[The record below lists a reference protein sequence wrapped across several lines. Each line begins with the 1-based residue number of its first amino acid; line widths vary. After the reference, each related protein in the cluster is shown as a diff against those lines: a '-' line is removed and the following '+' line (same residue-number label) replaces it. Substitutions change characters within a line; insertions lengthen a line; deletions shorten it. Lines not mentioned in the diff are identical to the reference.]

1 MNHPEHTTAPRIDQ
15 ETAFAVFT
23 EAGIVSQ
30 LASAL
35 LEARLPEGMVTAQFA
50 VLNHLAKRPDGQTPL
65 ALARVFQVP
74 KTSMTH
80 SLMILE
86 RRGFVVSAPNP
97 ADGRSKIMRITPAG
111 SKFRAG
117 VIEALVPDMAAALS
131 GLDAGTLDSL
141 LPLLRHL
148 RMVLDAARDT
158 CGTNTCTQCNDER
171 KRAVSCP

>member
-1 MNHPEHTTAPRIDQ
+1 MDDTAPKFATAIDQ

-23 EAGIVSQ
+23 ETGIISQ

-35 LEARLPEGMVTAQFA
+35 LEARLPEGMVMAQFA
-50 VLNHLAKRPDGQTPL
+50 VLNHLAKRPEGQTPL
-65 ALARVFQVP
+65 ALARAFQVP

-86 RRGFVVSAPNP
+86 RRGLVESAPNP

-111 SKFRAG
+111 SRFRAS
-117 VIEALVPDMAAALS
+117 VIEALMPDIAAALS
-131 GLDAGTLDSL
+131 KLEAGTLEKL

-148 RMVLDAARDT
+148 RMVLDAARD
-158 CGTNTCTQCNDER
+158 
-171 KRAVSCP
+171 A

>member
-1 MNHPEHTTAPRIDQ
+1 MDDTGHSPAQAIDQ

-23 EAGIVSQ
+23 EVGILSQ

-35 LEARLPEGMVTAQFA
+35 LEAHLPDGMVTPQFA
-50 VLNHLAKRPDGQTPL
+50 VLNHLAKRPEGQTPL
-65 ALARVFQVP
+65 ALARAFQMP

-86 RRGFVVSAPNP
+86 RRGLVEAAPNP

-111 SKFRAG
+111 TRFRAD
-117 VIEALVPDMAAALS
+117 VIAAVAPDIASALEK
-131 GLDAGTLDSL
+131 LDLCTLDSL

-148 RMVLDAARDT
+148 RIVLDTARD
-158 CGTNTCTQCNDER
+158 G
-171 KRAVSCP
+171 